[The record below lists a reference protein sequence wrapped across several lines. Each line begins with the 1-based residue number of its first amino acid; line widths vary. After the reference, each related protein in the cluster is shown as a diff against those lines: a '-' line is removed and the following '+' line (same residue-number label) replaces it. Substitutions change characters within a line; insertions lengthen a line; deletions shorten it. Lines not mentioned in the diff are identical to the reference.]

1 MNNVKSLKEIVKQL
15 RSCGYTC
22 EAGPLEN
29 NVDFQMLERIAGVEP
44 ERTLADSMED
54 ARKAIM
60 SAGNALCNLGKLAV
74 RSPQEIRDDII
85 EQAKRDVAELVKW
98 GTDTHKVDNTQ
109 GNLTYRH
116 CHYLVSFEVNREKY
130 TVVALIKR
138 GFNIHNRRVAE
149 KGIAK
154 CAPDD
159 CFNVHIGKAIALR
172 RALGLE
178 VPTEY
183 LNAPQP
189 TEVRVGDV
197 IERTGTF
204 EDTRGLRTITEIK
217 ARFKGKKSYKTVEG
231 FGVTD
236 EENVVRITD
245 DSREEV
251 AE

>member
-44 ERTLADSMED
+44 ERTLAYSMNAEIQELID
-54 ARKAIM
+54 IGKAGIEI
-60 SAGNALCNLGKLAV
+60 GEALINLGKIAV

-85 EQAKRDVAELVKW
+85 EQAKRDVAEILVD
-98 GTDTHKVDNTQ
+98 GSAFVTTGGQFEGYKV
-109 GNLTYRH
+109 L
-116 CHYLVSFEVNREKY
+116 CEPEFIVNRDKR
-130 TVVALIKR
+130 TVVVLMR
-138 GFNIHNRRVAE
+138 GFRSKSVRTR
-149 KGIAK
+149 GIAK

-178 VPTEY
+178 VPAEY
-183 LNAPQP
+183 LCAPQP

-204 EDTRGLRTITEIK
+204 EDNRGLRTITEIK

-236 EENVVRITD
+236 EENIVRITD
-245 DSREEV
+245 DSRE
-251 AE
+251 